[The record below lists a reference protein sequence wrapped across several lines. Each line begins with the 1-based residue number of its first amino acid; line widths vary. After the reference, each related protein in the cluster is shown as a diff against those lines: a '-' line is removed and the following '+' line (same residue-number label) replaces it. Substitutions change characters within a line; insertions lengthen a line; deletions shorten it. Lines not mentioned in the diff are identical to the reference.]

1 LKKVEVFTDGASRG
15 NPGKASFG
23 VVITVDGDTVIEESH
38 EIGIKTNNTAE
49 YAGLIFALSM
59 LLALKLEKEQITLN
73 SDSEFMVKQIHGQY
87 RLKKEEL
94 AEYYLVAKN
103 LLMRFPKIEI
113 KHVKREKN
121 AKADKLANL
130 ALDEGGLWKI

>member
-1 LKKVEVFTDGASRG
+1 MKKVEVFTDGASRG

-59 LLALKLEKEQITLN
+59 LLALKLESEQITLN
-73 SDSEFMVKQIHGQY
+73 SDSELMVKQIHGQY
-87 RLKKEEL
+87 RLKEDGR
-94 AEYYLVAKN
+94 YYLDAKN